1 MPFRSEDKAF
11 YERKLTLWENNEM
24 RRILLNSITVLAA
37 FWLTGCVVVVHE
49 EKRHPRKPDVVCIPP
64 DVPSDVVIQ
73 EIDAVGKLFFEPDKR
88 DAYMRIA
95 KRPDLHDEAQV
106 HLVSAVFDNLFFEP
120 MQRDVLMALISNPCF
135 SPAGRQAILSQLDRL
150 FFEPT
155 KTEILEA
162 LSRR

>member
-1 MPFRSEDKAF
+1 
-11 YERKLTLWENNEM
+11 M
-24 RRILLNSITVLAA
+24 RRILLNSIMLLAA
-37 FWLTGCVVVVHE
+37 FCLTGCVVVVRE
-49 EKRHPRKPDVVCIPP
+49 DKRHPRSRKPDVVCTPSE
-64 DVPSDVVIQ
+64 VPSDVVIQ